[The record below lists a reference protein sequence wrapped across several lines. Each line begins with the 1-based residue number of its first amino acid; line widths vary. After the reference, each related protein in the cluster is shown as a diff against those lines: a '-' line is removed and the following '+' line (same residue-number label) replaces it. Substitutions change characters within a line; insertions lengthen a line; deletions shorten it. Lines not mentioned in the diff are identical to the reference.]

1 MNRMKVSE
9 RFALNQWLS
18 DYPDT
23 MSYDAILQ
31 ALRSDGFDWRE
42 TGIYPWELIEDEA
55 NEYIAELIEDTCKAF
70 KSSADDLC
78 SGIKLSD
85 VMEGACDD

>member
-9 RFALNQWLS
+9 RFALGQWLS
-18 DYPDT
+18 DYPDDKT
-23 MSYDAILQ
+23 YDEVLSMITEEHEDIIL
-31 ALRSDGFDWRE
+31 WE
-42 TGIYPWELIEDEA
+42 TIENYPPESVIE
-55 NEYIAELIEDTCKAF
+55 IIEDTRSSF
-70 KSSADDLC
+70 EDSADNLC

>member
-9 RFALNQWLS
+9 RFALEHWLS
-18 DYPDT
+18 DYPDNF
-23 MSYDAILQ
+23 SYANILKK
-31 ALRSDGFDWRE
+31 LDCEDVTVWEMLDGYVTHE
-42 TGIYPWELIEDEA
+42 
-55 NEYIAELIEDTCKAF
+55 IAKIIDDTRKQF
-70 KSSADDLC
+70 ESSADDLC

>member
-9 RFALNQWLS
+9 RFALGQWLS
-18 DYPDT
+18 DYPDDKT
-23 MSYDAILQ
+23 YDEVLEMIEEEHDDIIL
-31 ALRSDGFDWRE
+31 WE
-42 TGIYPWELIEDEA
+42 PIENYPPESVLEIID
-55 NEYIAELIEDTCKAF
+55 DTRNSF
-70 KSSADDLC
+70 ENSADDLC

>member
-9 RFALNQWLS
+9 RFALGQWLS
-18 DYPDT
+18 DYPDDKT
-23 MSYDAILQ
+23 YDEVLEMITEEHEDVL
-31 ALRSDGFDWRE
+31 LWEPIENYPPESVIEMIDDTRSSFE
-42 TGIYPWELIEDEA
+42 
-55 NEYIAELIEDTCKAF
+55 N
-70 KSSADDLC
+70 SADDLC

>member
-9 RFALNQWLS
+9 RFALGQWLS
-18 DYPDT
+18 DYPDDKT
-23 MSYDAILQ
+23 YEEVLDLITEEHEDVIL
-31 ALRSDGFDWRE
+31 WE
-42 TGIYPWELIEDEA
+42 PVENYPPESVIE
-55 NEYIAELIEDTCKAF
+55 IIEDTRSSF
-70 KSSADDLC
+70 EDSADNLC

>member
-9 RFALNQWLS
+9 RFALGQWLS
-18 DYPDT
+18 DYPDDKT
-23 MSYDAILQ
+23 YDEVLEMITEEHEDIL
-31 ALRSDGFDWRE
+31 LWEPIENYPPESVIEMIDDTRSSFE
-42 TGIYPWELIEDEA
+42 
-55 NEYIAELIEDTCKAF
+55 N
-70 KSSADDLC
+70 SADDLC

>member
-9 RFALNQWLS
+9 RFALGQWLS
-18 DYPDT
+18 DYPDDKT
-23 MSYDAILQ
+23 YDEVLSMITEEHEDVL
-31 ALRSDGFDWRE
+31 LWEPIENYPPESVIEIIDDTRSSFE
-42 TGIYPWELIEDEA
+42 
-55 NEYIAELIEDTCKAF
+55 N
-70 KSSADDLC
+70 SADDLC

>member
-9 RFALNQWLS
+9 RFALGQWLS
-18 DYPDT
+18 DYPDDKT
-23 MSYDAILQ
+23 YDEVLSMITEEHEDIILWETIENYPPESVIEMIDDT
-31 ALRSDGFDWRE
+31 RSSFE
-42 TGIYPWELIEDEA
+42 
-55 NEYIAELIEDTCKAF
+55 N
-70 KSSADDLC
+70 SADDLC